1 MKIFKIICTKYL
13 NFITE
18 IYKRYL
24 NANYLLIDIIT
35 LQNTKSYRIEIE
47 IIDKSLNGELILEE
61 NLASDL

>member
-1 MKIFKIICTKYL
+1 M

-24 NANYLLIDIIT
+24 SANYLLIDIIT